1 MMKHM
6 MQQLQMGKKSMSQS
20 PMMKG
25 MRGMNEQSAGA
36 HKAHQE
42 EQT

>member
-1 MMKHM
+1 MKRM
-6 MQQLQMGKKSMSQS
+6 MQHLQIGKKSMSQS

-25 MRGMNEQSAGA
+25 MRGMDEQSVGTQ
-36 HKAHQE
+36 KAHQE